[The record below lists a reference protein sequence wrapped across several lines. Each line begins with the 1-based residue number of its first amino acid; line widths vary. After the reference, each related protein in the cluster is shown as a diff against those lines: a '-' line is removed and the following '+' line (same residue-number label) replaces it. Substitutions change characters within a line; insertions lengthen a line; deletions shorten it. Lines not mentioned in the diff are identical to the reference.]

1 MEPEEEVQPGTSG
14 GDVRPE
20 QQTETVEKKVKGAS
34 NSEDTFDSDDIDDEF
49 ITQYCKTVDSVQ
61 PMTVSKELFYTDSMV
76 ARNYERLSEEDKK
89 HFNQMK
95 ELAESAKQETGEY
108 SLIEDLM
115 ARIVGERFGAMKA
128 EDVEAVMG
136 KPGEGAEG
144 GKHVKKEGLTIKS
157 EPGAEAEK
165 VVISAIVLAEESTLL
180 PYCVKEAEEED
191 CETIGTDSDVEE
203 INKEEVR
210 NVLKE
215 LAGLKR
221 REAEC
226 YDQLAKAVPDMQ
238 ENKVVIIAEKVRGT
252 ELPQC
257 VYQMNQRIGNP
268 RDFRATLAAGE
279 HLYSMYK
286 YHQAGTPPVS
296 IPELCTNFDVGKT
309 KIYELLRGEK
319 YRYPPKEEAEKKPA
333 RRIQPEKVEAEEPP
347 TKKTPRK
354 PRPSPPLKPQ
364 FVIELTNLRS
374 FSGPPIPPKENIS

>member
-1 MEPEEEVQPGTSG
+1 MSTKVKMEPEEEVQPGTSG
-14 GDVRPE
+14 GDVQPE
-20 QQTETVEKKVKGAS
+20 QQPETVEKVVKEAS
-34 NSEDTFDSDDIDDEF
+34 DSEDTLDSDDIDDEF
-49 ITQYCKTVDSVQ
+49 LTQYCETMDSVQ

-76 ARNYERLSEEDKK
+76 ARNYELLSEEDKK
-89 HFNQMK
+89 RFNQMK
-95 ELAESAKQETGEY
+95 ELAESAKQEY

-115 ARIVGERFGAMKA
+115 ARVVGERFGAMMA

-144 GKHVKKEGLTIKS
+144 GKHVKKEGSRLTIKS

-165 VVISAIVLAEESTLL
+165 VVISAIVPAEESTLL

-191 CETIGTDSDVEE
+191 CETISTDSDMEE

-221 REAEC
+221 REVEC
-226 YDQLAKAVPDMQ
+226 YDRLVKVVPDMQ
-238 ENKVVIIAEKVRGT
+238 ENEVVIVAEKVRGT

-279 HLYSMYK
+279 RLYSMYK
-286 YHQAGTPPVS
+286 YHQAGTLPVS
-296 IPELCTNFDVGKT
+296 IPELCTNFDIGKT

-333 RRIQPEKVEAEEPP
+333 RRIQPEKVEAKEPP
-347 TKKTPRK
+347 TKKTKKVKAVP
-354 PRPSPPLKPQ
+354 
-364 FVIELTNLRS
+364 TT
-374 FSGPPIPPKENIS
+374 

>member
-1 MEPEEEVQPGTSG
+1 MSTKVKMEPEEEVQPGTSG
-14 GDVRPE
+14 GDVQLE
-20 QQTETVEKKVKGAS
+20 QQTVEKVVKEAS
-34 NSEDTFDSDDIDDEF
+34 DSEDTLDSDDIDDEF
-49 ITQYCKTVDSVQ
+49 LTQYCETVDSVQ

-95 ELAESAKQETGEY
+95 ELAESAKQEMGEY

-136 KPGEGAEG
+136 KLGEGAEG
-144 GKHVKKEGLTIKS
+144 GKYVKKEGSRLTIKS

-165 VVISAIVLAEESTLL
+165 VVISAIVPAEESTLF
-180 PYCVKEAEEED
+180 PYCVKEAKEED
-191 CETIGTDSDVEE
+191 CETIGTDSDMEE
-203 INKEEVR
+203 INKEEVG

-226 YDQLAKAVPDMQ
+226 YDRLAKAVPDMQ
-238 ENKVVIIAEKVRGT
+238 ENEVVIVAEKVRGT

-268 RDFRATLAAGE
+268 RDFRAALAAGE
-279 HLYSMYK
+279 RLYSMYK

-296 IPELCTNFDVGKT
+296 IPELCTNFDIGKT

-319 YRYPPKEEAEKKPA
+319 CRYPPKEEAEKKPA

-347 TKKTPRK
+347 TKKTK
-354 PRPSPPLKPQ
+354 K
-364 FVIELTNLRS
+364 VKA
-374 FSGPPIPPKENIS
+374 IPTT

>member
-1 MEPEEEVQPGTSG
+1 MSTRVKIEPEEEVRPGTSG
-14 GDVRPE
+14 GGVRPE
-20 QQTETVEKKVKGAS
+20 QQPEMAEKMVKEASDSEETL
-34 NSEDTFDSDDIDDEF
+34 DSDDIDDEF
-49 ITQYCKTVDSVQ
+49 LTQYCETVDSVQ

-89 HFNQMK
+89 RFDQMR
-95 ELAESAKQETGEY
+95 ELVKSAKQEMGEY

-115 ARIVGERFGAMKA
+115 ARIVGERFGTMKA
-128 EDVEAVMG
+128 KDVEAVMG

-144 GKHVKKEGLTIKS
+144 GKHVKKEGSHLTIKS
-157 EPGAEAEK
+157 EPGAEADK
-165 VVISAIVLAEESTLL
+165 VVISAIVPAEESTLI
-180 PYCVKEAEEED
+180 PYCVEENEEED

-226 YDQLAKAVPDMQ
+226 YKRLAKAVPDMQ
-238 ENKVVIIAEKVRGT
+238 ENEVVIMAEKVRGM

-257 VYQMNQRIGNP
+257 VYQMSQRIENP
-268 RDFRATLAAGE
+268 RDFRAALAAGE
-279 HLYSMYK
+279 RLYSMYK

-296 IPELCTNFDVGKT
+296 IPELCTYFDIGKT

-319 YRYPPKEEAEKKPA
+319 LSISAQGGSRKEACQKDPA
-333 RRIQPEKVEAEEPP
+333 
-347 TKKTPRK
+347 
-354 PRPSPPLKPQ
+354 
-364 FVIELTNLRS
+364 
-374 FSGPPIPPKENIS
+374 